1 MNDVTHGFALQC
13 QHIAKTY
20 HDGKLEVPVLN
31 DVDFAV
37 KPGEQLAI
45 VGASGEGK
53 STLLHVLGGLDKPS
67 KGSVLVDGVDVNR
80 LSEKKRCRFRNQKLG
95 FVYQLHHLL
104 FEFSVLEN
112 VAMPVL
118 LGQGD
123 VSAAIEAATQVLD
136 KVGLS
141 HRLEHKISEISG
153 GERQRAAIARALV
166 NNPSCVLA
174 DEPTGNL
181 DHRTADKVY
190 DTFLELNRE
199 YNTSIIIVTHDP
211 RLAQRMDRVLILEG
225 GTLIEA

>member
-1 MNDVTHGFALQC
+1 M
-13 QHIAKTY
+13 
-20 HDGKLEVPVLN
+20 
-31 DVDFAV
+31 
-37 KPGEQLAI
+37 
-45 VGASGEGK
+45 
-53 STLLHVLGGLDKPS
+53 
-67 KGSVLVDGVDVNR
+67 R
-80 LSEKKRCRFRNQKLG
+80 
-95 FVYQLHHLL
+95 
-104 FEFSVLEN
+104 
-112 VAMPVL
+112 
-118 LGQGD
+118 
-123 VSAAIEAATQVLD
+123 
-136 KVGLS
+136 
-141 HRLEHKISEISG
+141 KISEISG